1 MKTFYKIMPLIM
13 LATIF
18 SLGFSSCSDD
28 DDNNGN
34 GNTDDKKYVP
44 SLITIDPGTAD
55 EQTLAITYDKD
66 YRVASMVFSS
76 PEENETQTDI
86 FEYNTT
92 GSLVKWTQKYS
103 VGNVDNGDPYVI
115 PFTYKTDSIIEINNR
130 GTYGWAVNSTNFPEK
145 AIRYTTSPYK
155 EESVFAYDSN
165 KRLAKETY
173 KYVSNSGVEG
183 DDELHEYTYNNSYE
197 YDNKTGISTHVN
209 MTMWQAVLLNSDD
222 DLYSFLLA
230 KTNNI
235 AKITSEEDSDV
246 DTITYEYDE
255 NGYPTKMTAKNGDET
270 TIWKFEYTE
279 VK

>member
-1 MKTFYKIMPLIM
+1 MKTFYKIMPLIV

-34 GNTDDKKYVP
+34 TDNKKYVP
-44 SLITIDPGTAD
+44 SLITIDPGTAG
-55 EQTLAITYDKD
+55 EQTLTITYDKD
-66 YRVASMVFSS
+66 YRVASIVCFT
-76 PEENETQTDI
+76 PDENETQTDI

-92 GSLVKWTQKYS
+92 GNLVKWTQKSS
-103 VGNVDNGDPYVI
+103 VGNVDDKDPYAI
-115 PFTYKTDSIIEINNR
+115 TYTYKTDSIIQKDSHD
-130 GTYGWAVNSTNFPEK
+130 TYGWAVNSANFAEKVVRYYELPE
-145 AIRYTTSPYK
+145 YK
-155 EESVFAYDSN
+155 DETVFEYDTN
-165 KRLAKETY
+165 KRLVKETNTS
-173 KYVSNSGVEG
+173 VSGTGTNI
-183 DDELHEYTYNNSYE
+183 YYNSYE

-209 MTMWQAVLLNSDD
+209 ITMWQAVLLNLND

-235 AKITSEEDSDV
+235 AKISSEEDGDV
-246 DTITYEYDE
+246 DTMTYEYDE
-255 NGYPTKMTAKNGDET
+255 NGYPTKMTAKDADET